1 LLLLKKLPALLYITI
16 SAETKGDPLLGA
28 AASSTHLPLGAISFL
43 GVSSM
48 RFTATLFAGIGVC
61 ALCVVSIR
69 AEEKGDK
76 TVPGVLNFKMKN
88 LEGKEVELSKYKGKV
103 LLIVNVASKC
113 GYTPQY
119 KALEAL
125 HEKYGDEGLVV
136 LGVPSNDFGGQ
147 EPGTNEEIAKFC
159 STKYKVKFDMLAKV
173 PVKGD
178 KKCDLYKYLT
188 SKDTDPKYAGEIEW
202 NFTKF
207 LIGRDGEIVGRF
219 ASAVKPESK
228 EVSEAIAKQL
238 KKK

>member
-1 LLLLKKLPALLYITI
+1 
-16 SAETKGDPLLGA
+16 
-28 AASSTHLPLGAISFL
+28 
-43 GVSSM
+43 M
-48 RFTATLFAGIGVC
+48 RFTASLLVGVS
-61 ALCVVSIR
+61 ALVLGVASVR

-159 STKYKVKFDMLAKV
+159 SAKYKVNIFMLAKV

-188 SKDTDPKYAGEIEW
+188 SKDTDPKYAGEIGW

-207 LIGRDGEIVGRF
+207 LIGRDGEIMGRF
-219 ASAVKPESK
+219 DSAVKPESK
-228 EVSEAIAKQL
+228 EVAEAIEKQL

>member
-1 LLLLKKLPALLYITI
+1 
-16 SAETKGDPLLGA
+16 
-28 AASSTHLPLGAISFL
+28 
-43 GVSSM
+43 M
-48 RFTATLFAGIGVC
+48 RFTATFFAGIC
-61 ALCVVSIR
+61 ALVLCVVSIR
-69 AEEKGDK
+69 AEDKGDK
-76 TVPGVLNFKMKN
+76 TVPGVLNFKMKS

-119 KALEAL
+119 KGLEAL
-125 HEKYGDEGLVV
+125 HEKYGSEGLVV

-147 EPGTNEEIAKFC
+147 EPGTDEEIAKFC
-159 STKYKVKFDMLAKV
+159 SAKYNVKFDMLTKV

-178 KKCDLYKYLT
+178 KKCELYKYLT
-188 SKDTDPKYAGEIEW
+188 SKATDPKFAGEIEW

-228 EVSEAIAKQL
+228 EVAEAIEKQL